1 MIATVN
7 ILTKEKSVGDMETE
21 AQNYKKNN
29 DDPYENISINTPVL
43 NPRE

>member
-29 DDPYENISINTPVL
+29 DDPYESNSINNPVL
-43 NPRE
+43 DPPE